1 MHRTLILSALGLVAL
16 ASCTLIAEPQPRTPP
31 PLTEPGVSRDPTPVA
46 PRPTQAS
53 TSPLS
58 AQTAPFLNM
67 TDVIDDICF
76 DYLDSLGDTT
86 FVWWDDQDI
95 RAFFE
100 RANASG
106 LCPRIA
112 APPAVDFSTQ
122 VIAGAISQATGCDA
136 AHRVISFTSDTAA
149 HTYELILQL
158 DVRSG
163 CDYELI
169 EPVIVALPRPPANT
183 TITISVTAS

>member
-1 MHRTLILSALGLVAL
+1 
-16 ASCTLIAEPQPRTPP
+16 
-31 PLTEPGVSRDPTPVA
+31 
-46 PRPTQAS
+46 
-53 TSPLS
+53 
-58 AQTAPFLNM
+58 M
-67 TDVIDDICF
+67 TGVIDDICF

-86 FVWWDDQDI
+86 FVWWNDRDI

-106 LCPRIA
+106 LCPRIV
-112 APPAVDFSTQ
+112 APPAVDFATQ

-136 AHRVISFTSDTAA
+136 AHHVISFTSGITA
-149 HTYELILQL
+149 HTYELTFQL

-169 EPVIVALPRPPANT
+169 EPVIVGLPRPPAGT
-183 TITISVTAS
+183 TITVSVTAG